1 MTRTATSSRLRVC
14 AMVDTFD
21 CARAQIYHNTQRLT
35 PAQIKAKTGCTHIIN
50 GYLFNGRFV
59 PVGWCVIDGK
69 VISRD
74 KYQDWGVS
82 IGSDGKPQMLTD
94 RGVSFLSGIPILKG
108 GSKLYRGLTADVA
121 RPAARTAV
129 GWMPNGKV
137 CLWCDKT
144 SLTREQLQNKLLG
157 LGVVDALMLDGGG
170 STQGIFPGGKVT
182 SSRKVPTMLL
192 FWERSAVKA
201 EDQALVWGKAHG
213 LLTDANAGETVTRAD
228 MVRALYKLEGSHG

>member
-1 MTRTATSSRLRVC
+1 
-14 AMVDTFD
+14 MVDTFD
-21 CARAQIYHNTQRLT
+21 CARAQIYHNTGKLT

-50 GYLFNGRFV
+50 GYLFNGKFQ
-59 PVGWCVIDGK
+59 PVGWTVIDGK

-82 IGSDGKPQMLTD
+82 IGSDGAPKMLTG
-94 RGVSFLSGIPILKG
+94 RGVSFLSGVPILKG

-144 SLTREQLQNKLLG
+144 SLTREQLQNKLLD
-157 LGVVDALMLDGGG
+157 LGVADALMLDGGG
-170 STQGIFPGGKVT
+170 STQGFFPSGKVA
-182 SSRKVPTMLL
+182 SSRKVPTMVL
-192 FWERSAVKA
+192 FWEETKQERNADLNWAGKSGILTEAQLA
-201 EDQALVWGKAHG
+201 EPEKV
-213 LLTDANAGETVTRAD
+213 VTRRELAEILH
-228 MVRALYKLEGSHG
+228 RLQK

>member
-1 MTRTATSSRLRVC
+1 
-14 AMVDTFD
+14 MVDTFD
-21 CARAQIYHNTQRLT
+21 CARAQIYHNTGKLT

-82 IGSDGKPQMLTD
+82 IGTDGKPQMLTD
-94 RGVSFLSGIPILKG
+94 RGGSFLSGVPILKG

-144 SLTREQLQNKLLG
+144 SLTRERLQNKLLG
-157 LGVVDALMLDGGG
+157 LGVADALMLDGGG
-170 STQGIFPGGKVT
+170 STQGFFPSGKVA
-182 SSRKVPTMLL
+182 SSRKVPTMVL
-192 FWERSAVKA
+192 FWEETKQERNADLNWAGKSGILTEVQLA
-201 EDQALVWGKAHG
+201 EPEKV
-213 LLTDANAGETVTRAD
+213 VTRRELAEILH
-228 MVRALYKLEGSHG
+228 RLQK